1 MPRTRKRAPGSR
13 NHERGRY
20 LASAAHRP
28 PARGSSLAKPVRPWW
43 ESFFGPD
50 YLKQYAPTADR
61 TSAEVDGVEKI
72 LHLRKGARILDLAC
86 GGGRHAVELA
96 RRGYAV
102 VGYDLSEDLLREA
115 RAAAKRARVKVTFV
129 RGDMRDLPYRGAFDA
144 VINMF
149 SSFGYF
155 ETVEEDRVVL
165 AGVARALKP
174 RGKLVME
181 RFNRESLAYEL
192 PLQGWRL
199 GEDGSIVLQEDTFDV
214 LRGRYDTRQIVID
227 REGTREHRGSVRAY
241 TLPELK
247 DLFDAAGL
255 HIHRVLGGFDLAP
268 YRARSR
274 RIVLYAVKGVE
285 AESVRTMW

>member
-1 MPRTRKRAPGSR
+1 MT
-13 NHERGRY
+13 
-20 LASAAHRP
+20 
-28 PARGSSLAKPVRPWW
+28 KPVRPWW

-50 YLKQYAPTADR
+50 YLKQYAHVQAR
-61 TSAEVDGVEKI
+61 TSEEVDGIEKI

-86 GGGRHAVELA
+86 GAGRHAVELA
-96 RRGYAV
+96 RRGHAV
-102 VGYDLSEDLLREA
+102 VGHDLSEDLLREA
-115 RAAAKRARVKVTFV
+115 RASAKRARVKATFT
-129 RGDMRDLPYRGAFDA
+129 RGDMRELPYRGAFDA

-155 ETVEEDRVVL
+155 DSVEEDGRVL

-174 RGKLVME
+174 RGKFVME

-192 PLQGWRL
+192 PLQGWRV
-199 GEDGSIVLQEDTFDV
+199 GEDGSVVLQEDTFDV

-227 REGTREHRGSVRAY
+227 REGTRDHTASVRAY

-247 DLFDAAGL
+247 DLFDGAGL
-255 HIHRVLGGFDLAP
+255 SIHRVLGGFDLSP

-274 RIVLYAVKGVE
+274 RIVLYAVKGQE
-285 AESVRTMW
+285 PESIRTVW

>member
-1 MPRTRKRAPGSR
+1 VT
-13 NHERGRY
+13 
-20 LASAAHRP
+20 
-28 PARGSSLAKPVRPWW
+28 KPMRPWW

-50 YLKQYAPTADR
+50 YLKQYAHVRAG
-61 TSAEVDGVEKI
+61 TSGEIDGVEKI

-86 GGGRHAVELA
+86 GAGRHAVELA

-102 VGYDLSEDLLREA
+102 VGYDLSKDLLREA
-115 RAAAKRARVKVTFV
+115 RASAKRARVKVSFT
-129 RGDMRDLPYRGAFDA
+129 RGDMRDLPYKGTFDA

-155 ETVEEDRVVL
+155 DSVEEDHKVL
-165 AGVARALKP
+165 TGVARALKP
-174 RGKLVME
+174 RGKFLME

-192 PLQGWRL
+192 PLQGWRV
-199 GEDGSIVLQEDTFDV
+199 GEDGSVVLQEDTFDV

-227 REGTREHRGSVRAY
+227 REGTRDHTASVRAY

-247 DLFDAAGL
+247 ALFDGAGL
-255 HIHRVLGGFDLAP
+255 AIHRVLGGFDLSP

-274 RIVLYAVKGVE
+274 RIVLYAVKGQGP
-285 AESVRTMW
+285 ESIRTVW